1 MDKETLFKMSKEELV
16 ELLHPLLVK
25 QQRYHE
31 KINSDEHK
39 LYRQMKNREC
49 YLRRKE
55 RQNAISVNLNCVNT

>member
-25 QQRYHE
+25 QQRYQE

-39 LYRQMKNREC
+39 LYRQIKNREC
-49 YLRRKE
+49 YLRRKA